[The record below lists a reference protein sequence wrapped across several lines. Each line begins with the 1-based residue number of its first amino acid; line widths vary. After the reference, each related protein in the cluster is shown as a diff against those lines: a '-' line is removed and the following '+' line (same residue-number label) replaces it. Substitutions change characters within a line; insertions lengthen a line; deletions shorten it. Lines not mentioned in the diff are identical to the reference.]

1 MPQTRREMSYLVLA
15 RKWRP
20 QVFEDV
26 IGQRPITQTLQN
38 AISQK
43 RVAHAFLFTGARG
56 VGKTSTAR
64 ILAKSLN
71 CETGP
76 SINPCN
82 QCNTCHE
89 ISSGTSMDVIE
100 IDGASNRGIDEIRE
114 LRENVRYTPAKS
126 RHKIFIIDE
135 VHMLTR
141 EAFNA
146 LLKTLEEPP
155 PHIIF
160 VFATTEPHKIPST
173 ILSRCQRY
181 DFKRIP
187 LKEIVE
193 SLKRITEE
201 ETVRISQ
208 RGLLYLARESEGSMR
223 DAQSLLDQV
232 ISYAGKEIRDED
244 IVDVLGLVDQKI
256 LHDTL
261 QAIVDRDAGR
271 CMDVVEQVY
280 LFGYDVQHFCRELL
294 HSLRNL
300 ILLKVSEH
308 PEHLIE
314 LPEEELQALRKLA
327 EKLPFDHLNHLFN
340 LLLKGEEEVVQS
352 TFPRTMLEMTLIRMA
367 TLRPVL
373 AIEDILKKLE
383 GLERKGPPSP
393 EPPLSPPSHVQ
404 PVDRQGPARD
414 RKKELKETSPSQD
427 LKEPR
432 KEETPSSKKTEVP
445 VDPQGLDPSPKE
457 EPAGESPKVREEAW
471 KELVSL
477 TRTRNPVLGAFLAFG
492 DLIQLSDDRIEI
504 GFEKDSFHYE
514 RMLET
519 GNRSQLEEIC
529 RDYLAKEAKLVISP
543 MEQRERPKG
552 RVVFNTPES
561 TQNDQERPLEKGE
574 GGNPLIQET
583 LRLFNGRIVEG

>member
-1 MPQTRREMSYLVLA
+1 LPQTRREMSYLVLA

-300 ILLKVSEH
+300 ILIKVSQH

-314 LPEEELQALRKLA
+314 LPDEELQALRKLA
-327 EKLPFDHLNHLFN
+327 ERLPFDHLNHLFN

-393 EPPLSPPSHVQ
+393 APPPSPPSHVQ
-404 PVDRQGPARD
+404 PVDRPGPARD
-414 RKKELKETSPSQD
+414 RKKELKETSPPQD

-432 KEETPSSKKTEVP
+432 KEEAPSSKKTETP
-445 VDPQGLDPSPKE
+445 VDPQGLDPSPRE
-457 EPAGESPKVREEAW
+457 EPAGESPKVRGEAW

-519 GNRSQLEEIC
+519 GNRSQLEKIC

-561 TQNDQERPLEKGE
+561 TQNDQERPMEKGE